1 VRGIYENL
9 LFRGISSLFFFHLM
23 VVLNALVNLFSWGKN
38 YVARIRI
45 RVSVSEG
52 YGYADTPM
60 SQKTRYADTFNILKN
75 KIKRNNAGL
84 NLKLIAIKPHN

>member
-1 VRGIYENL
+1 
-9 LFRGISSLFFFHLM
+9 M

-52 YGYADTPM
+52 YGYADT
-60 SQKTRYADTFNILKN
+60 FNILKN